1 MATIIWIYGRS
12 VERRGAHS
20 TMTKPDTPLPS
31 ERLGGALVN
40 PVFSPSLSLAAKALF
55 GWLHCVA
62 AVCYMQHLTK
72 EAGMSVSRLQAGV
85 LAVLRIAIGWHFLY
99 EGLAKLLAPGW
110 SAAGYLEA
118 SRWLFAEHFH
128 RMASS
133 PAVLQVVNYL
143 NIWLLILV
151 GLGLMLG
158 LFTRLS
164 SVAAMV
170 LLALYWVANPPL
182 VGVGLN
188 VPTEGSYLVVDK
200 NAIEFFALAL
210 LVVFGA
216 GRHFGLDGLIS
227 SWPKR
232 GKPAESPASGASG
245 VPEVLP
251 GPTAARRQLLASL
264 GGLPFLGAFAY
275 ALFRKEQWKSYEV
288 KNLVDAVAAAS
299 SKTLHIASLSELKG
313 RLPTGDIKGRRF
325 SRVILGGN
333 LLSGYTHAR
342 DLIYVSQ
349 LVKSYHTRDRIFAT
363 LLLAEKCGV
372 NTLLTNPILCT
383 LIDEYWKRNIGRI
396 QFISDCAGLIYKKGP
411 THMMPFDEYLG
422 RVKRAIDYGA
432 CACYIQGES
441 ADWFIEHGEADKIG
455 KTLDLIRKNNVI
467 AGIGAHD
474 IATIKAC
481 VQAGFVPDFWMKTLH
496 HHNYWSARH
505 PEWHDNVFCK
515 TPDETI
521 AFMKTLP
528 QPWIGFKVLA
538 AGAIKP
544 DEGFRYAFEKGA
556 DFLCV
561 GMYDFQMVADVNT
574 ANEILAG
581 PIARERPWR
590 GGPLVA

>member
-1 MATIIWIYGRS
+1 MS
-12 VERRGAHS
+12 S
-20 TMTKPDTPLPS
+20 TACTASGK
-31 ERLGGALVN
+31 
-40 PVFSPSLSLAAKALF
+40 VFTGLRA
-55 GWLHCVA
+55 VA
-62 AVCYMQHLTK
+62 IML
-72 EAGMSVSRLQAGV
+72 
-85 LAVLRIAIGWHFLY
+85 LRVAIGWHFLY
-99 EGLAKLLAPGW
+99 EGLAKLLSPGW

-118 SRWLFAEHFH
+118 SRWLFAEQFH

-133 PAVLQVVNYL
+133 PAILRAVNLL
-143 NIWLLILV
+143 NIWLLIV
-151 GLGLMLG
+151 AGLGLILG

-164 SVAAMV
+164 ILAAML
-170 LLALYWVANPPL
+170 LLALYWAANPPL
-182 VGVGLN
+182 VGVGLA
-188 VPTEGSYLVVDK
+188 VPTEGSYLIVDK
-200 NAIEFFALAL
+200 NCVEFFALAL
-210 LVVFGA
+210 LMALGA
-216 GRHFGLDGLIS
+216 GRCCGLDGLIAS
-227 SWPKR
+227 RRKR
-232 GKPAESPASGASG
+232 GEPAGQPAADAPGT
-245 VPEVLP
+245 P
-251 GPTAARRQLLASL
+251 GPGSGPVAGRRQLLASL

-275 ALFRKEQWKSYEV
+275 ALVRKEQWKSYEV
-288 KNLVDAVAAAS
+288 KNLVDAVTSAS
-299 SKTLHIASLSELKG
+299 AKTLHTASLSELKG
-313 RLPTGDIKGRRF
+313 RLPMGEIKGRRF

-349 LVKSYHTRDRIFAT
+349 LVRSYHTRDRIFAT

-383 LIDEYWKRNIGRI
+383 LIDEYWRRNIGKL
-396 QFISDCAGLIYKKGP
+396 QFISDCAGLIYKQGP
-411 THMMPFDEYLG
+411 THMMPFNDYLD

-441 ADWFIEHGEADKIG
+441 ADWFIQHGEPDKIA

-481 VQAGFVPDFWMKTLH
+481 VQAGFEPDFWMKTLH
-496 HHNYWSARH
+496 HHNYWSAKH

-515 TPDETI
+515 SPDETI
-521 AFMKTLP
+521 AFMKTLS

-544 DEGFRYAFEKGA
+544 DEGFKYAFENGA

-561 GMYDFQMVADVNT
+561 GMYDFQMVADINT